1 MRAFLINAQIS
12 SIAVVAS
19 GKRGAHAG
27 KQWNEDE
34 QTYDFTSRYRKQLF
48 DLDKKDYLSFKTAEH
63 KNQITLQR
71 RMAAVRQQVPGHYNL
86 ATMYAAPKKAD
97 LEPISI
103 EQQ

>member
-1 MRAFLINAQIS
+1 MRKSPPLPSLPPERGEHTPENNGTRIS
-12 SIAVVAS
+12 
-19 GKRGAHAG
+19 KR
-27 KQWNEDE
+27 
-34 QTYDFTSRYRKQLF
+34 YDFTSRYRKQLF
-48 DLDKKDYLSFKTAEH
+48 DLDKKDYLSFKTAEN
-63 KNQITLQR
+63 KKQITLQR